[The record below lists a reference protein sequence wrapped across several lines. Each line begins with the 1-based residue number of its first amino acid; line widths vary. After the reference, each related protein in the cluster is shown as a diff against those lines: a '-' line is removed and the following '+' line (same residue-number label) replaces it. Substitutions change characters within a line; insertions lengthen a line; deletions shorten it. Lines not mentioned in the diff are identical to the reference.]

1 MLSCQSFPILSG
13 KQYRVDH
20 YHTDWPNNVL
30 KRKNWATDCAARP
43 AAATKRLIQ
52 SVSAAGRAELSAVSD
67 QLSACQL
74 RTPFANITPQLGH

>member
-1 MLSCQSFPILSG
+1 MHFGFCYSDTG
-13 KQYRVDH
+13 KSLATH
-20 YHTDWPNNVL
+20 YTDF
-30 KRKNWATDCAARP
+30 AARP

-52 SVSAAGRAELSAVSD
+52 SVSAAGQAELSAVSD